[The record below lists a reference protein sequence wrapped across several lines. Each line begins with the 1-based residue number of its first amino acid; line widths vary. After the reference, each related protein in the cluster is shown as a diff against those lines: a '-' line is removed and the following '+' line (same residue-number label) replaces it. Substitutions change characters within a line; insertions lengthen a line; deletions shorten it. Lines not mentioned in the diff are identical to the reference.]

1 MKMIMSVLSK
11 KNSEN
16 VLNALVNEG
25 LMVTYGETRG
35 GLLRQSQVAL
45 YIAVSEELVPNVM
58 EIIRSHCK
66 SQSHVH
72 NIQQSDQGVH
82 QMDSGDFEVGGA
94 VTFIWEIDRI
104 VKY

>member
-1 MKMIMSVLSK
+1 
-11 KNSEN
+11 
-16 VLNALVNEG
+16 
-25 LMVTYGETRG
+25 
-35 GLLRQSQVAL
+35 
-45 YIAVSEELVPNVM
+45 
-58 EIIRSHCK
+58 
-66 SQSHVH
+66 VH

>member
-1 MKMIMSVLSK
+1 MKMIMSVLSR

-25 LMVTYGETRG
+25 FMVTYGETRG
-35 GLLRQSQVAL
+35 GLLRQSQVSL

-58 EIIRSHCK
+58 EIIRIHCK
-66 SQSHVH
+66 SHSHVH
-72 NIQQSDQGVH
+72 NLQQSEQGVH
-82 QMDSGDFEVGGA
+82 QTDSGNFEVGGA